1 MKERLGTLLG
11 LGPLIIYMQERL
23 GTLLGLG
30 PLIIYMKERLGT
42 LLGFSPLII
51 YMKERPSATT
61 YLYLG
66 LLARNFIFYTHHS
79 SISHCESKLHILLS

>member
-1 MKERLGTLLG
+1 MMWNLAMTILRLTCRNTKPKCLFGSNLLGTLLG
-11 LGPLIIYMQERL
+11 FS
-23 GTLLGLG
+23 

-42 LLGFSPLII
+42 LLGLGPLII

-66 LLARNFIFYTHHS
+66 LLARNFIF
-79 SISHCESKLHILLS
+79 